1 MRFARPMPETGSLS
15 TVKQEQPET
24 KPLAGPA
31 IVMAIGTV
39 LSRATGL
46 GRIAA
51 MAYAIGVAESRLAD
65 TYNIANTLP
74 NVIYELVLGG
84 VLTAVFIPVVV
95 DQIKSAKSQED
106 ADRDVSALVMATLVV
121 LAVVSLLAVVAAP
134 WLMRLFTFRVGGELG
149 AEQQELATFFFR
161 IFAAQIFLYGYSA
174 IADGLLNA
182 HDRFALPMFAPIL
195 NNVVVIGMFIAF
207 GQLYK
212 GEAPLSSGAKWLL
225 GAGTTAGV
233 AAMAAIHWPF
243 VRRLPFK
250 LKWVVDFRHEAVR
263 KLTRLSGWT
272 IGYVIVNQIGFGVAL
287 VLANGVQ
294 GGPTAYFVAF
304 AFFQLPYGVVA
315 VSIMTALVPTLARLS
330 LDKDLASFSLRVGRG
345 LRATA
350 VILLPMTAATI
361 VLALP
366 GIEFLLQRGVMS
378 ASSSQMV
385 ARVLQMFAI
394 GILPFAAWVLF
405 LRAFYAMQDSRTPF
419 MLNLIEVGTTIVL
432 DIPFF
437 WLWKIEG
444 LALAHTCGYIIGSLV
459 AGIALS
465 RRTEGLGGRHTMVQI
480 FRVLLASAAAGLAM
494 WGVAS
499 AVNFSGWMRAPAQIV
514 AGLAVG
520 AVVFFV
526 AAKVMRV
533 EDLSVYKRLLRGGS
547 AAAAAA
553 TAAE

>member
-1 MRFARPMPETGSLS
+1 M
-15 TVKQEQPET
+15 VKQQQPET
-24 KPLAGPA
+24 KPLARPA

-84 VLTAVFIPVVV
+84 VLTAIFIPVVV
-95 DQIKSAKSQED
+95 DQIKSAKSQD
-106 ADRDVSALVMATLVV
+106 QADRDVSVLVMATLIV
-121 LAVVSLLAVVAAP
+121 LAAVSLLAAVAAP
-134 WLMRLFTFRVGGELG
+134 WVMRLFTFRVGGDLG
-149 AEQQELATFFFR
+149 EAQQDLATFFFR

-174 IADGLLNA
+174 IAGGLLNA

-195 NNVVVIGMFIAF
+195 NNVVVIAMFVAF
-207 GQLYK
+207 GQLYE
-212 GEAPLSSGAKWLL
+212 GEIPLTPGAQWLL
-225 GAGTTAGV
+225 GVGTTAGV
-233 AAMAAIHWPF
+233 ATMAAIHWPF
-243 VRRLPFK
+243 VRRLPIK
-250 LKWVVDFRHEAVR
+250 LKWVVDFKHEAVR

-272 IGYVIVNQIGFGVAL
+272 IAYVIVNQIGFGVAL

-330 LDKDLASFSLRVGRG
+330 LEKDFASFSLRVGRG

-366 GIEFLLQRGVMS
+366 GIEFLLERGVMS
-378 ASSSQMV
+378 PNSTELV

-444 LALAHTCGYIIGSLV
+444 LALAHTCGYIIGSVV
-459 AGIALS
+459 AGVALS
-465 RRTEGLGGRHTMVQI
+465 RRTEGLGGRYTTVQI
-480 FRVLLASAAAGLAM
+480 SRVFVASTAAGLAM
-494 WGVAS
+494 YGVSS
-499 AVNFSGWMRAPAQIV
+499 AISLSNWMRAPVQI
-514 AGLAVG
+514 AGGLAAG
-520 AVVFFV
+520 AAVFFV
-526 AAKVMRV
+526 ASQIMKV
-533 EDLSVYKRLLRGGS
+533 EDLSVYKRLLRGG
-547 AAAAAA
+547 AAG
-553 TAAE
+553 AE